1 MTSNSFHSPF
11 LSQVIR
17 SGNPRCHLI
26 LEQVTL
32 LILSRYAGMPPPP
45 APSLEINK
53 DDVQRPQLH
62 DIILKIVE
70 SSLDVRKWEEV
81 AAMCTILDYHVSQ
94 AVLDKDQLAEAQSAL
109 RHLYTSINE
118 KQEDRLSKVKTK
130 ILAIEAL
137 VLKRGQM
144 GEDAMTMFWG

>member
-1 MTSNSFHSPF
+1 M
-11 LSQVIR
+11 IR

-32 LILSRYAGMPPPP
+32 LILARYAGMPTT
-45 APSLEINK
+45 LEITK
-53 DDVQRPQLH
+53 DMDRPQLH
-62 DIILKIVE
+62 NIILKIVD
-70 SSLDVRKWEEV
+70 SSLDVRNWEEFS
-81 AAMCTILDYHVSQ
+81 AMCTILDYHVSQ
-94 AVLDKDQLAEAQSAL
+94 AVLDKDQLSEAQSAL
-109 RHLYTSINE
+109 RHLYASINE

-144 GEDAMTMFWG
+144 GEDAMTIFWG